1 MIAIS
6 DAIQI
11 VATVILLLTLVVLIM
26 DRRK

>member
-1 MIAIS
+1 MIEAF

-11 VATVILLLTLVVLIM
+11 TIAVILLLTLVVLIA